1 MAKILLLDDDQAF
14 SCATSEVLDLLGHQ
28 VRTAATVEAAKR
40 LLGDERF
47 DLAIID
53 LMLPDGSGLQV
64 LDTINGHNQ
73 PGHIAIVTGHP
84 SVKSLVKN
92 LYGPDLSYLLK
103 PLDLAQI
110 RGLLAKVEP
119 SHRASDRHRLHF
131 GCLIGESPPMK
142 RLYDMIEKVA
152 ASKANVMLLG
162 ESGVG
167 KELVARAIHHASRSS
182 GPFVAAN
189 CGSLSR
195 ELIGSE
201 LFGHEKGA
209 FTGAVA
215 RKAGLFERAR
225 GGSLFLDEVTEMP
238 LDLQA
243 NLLRVL
249 ETGVVTRVG
258 GVDEIPLSCR
268 IVSATNRSVTEIA
281 AKNCLREDLYFRLAV
296 FPIQVPPLRERIED
310 IAPIVDYF
318 LATLNEEHGT
328 ALSLRAQDLAR
339 IEEYGWPGNVREL
352 RHAVHRAYILTPEN
366 HTSLHWPDDFGSPFA
381 VNRQMTPSGL
391 RVGKTISEIEKEL
404 IEITLAHLQGDKR
417 KAAEL
422 LGISLKTLYNRLNEY
437 EGIASHEGG

>member
-14 SCATSEVLDLLGHQ
+14 SRATSEVLDLLGHQ
-28 VRTAATVEAAKR
+28 VRNAATVEAAKR
-40 LLGDERF
+40 LLGDEQF

-64 LDTINGHNQ
+64 LETINGHNQ

-281 AKNCLREDLYFRLAV
+281 AKNCLREDL
-296 FPIQVPPLRERIED
+296 
-310 IAPIVDYF
+310 
-318 LATLNEEHGT
+318 
-328 ALSLRAQDLAR
+328 
-339 IEEYGWPGNVREL
+339 
-352 RHAVHRAYILTPEN
+352 
-366 HTSLHWPDDFGSPFA
+366 
-381 VNRQMTPSGL
+381 
-391 RVGKTISEIEKEL
+391 
-404 IEITLAHLQGDKR
+404 
-417 KAAEL
+417 
-422 LGISLKTLYNRLNEY
+422 
-437 EGIASHEGG
+437 